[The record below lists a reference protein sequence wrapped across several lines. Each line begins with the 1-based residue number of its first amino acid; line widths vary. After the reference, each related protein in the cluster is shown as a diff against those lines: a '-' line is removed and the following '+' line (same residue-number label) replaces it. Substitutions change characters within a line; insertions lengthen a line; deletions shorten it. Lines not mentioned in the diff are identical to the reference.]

1 MRVAKGLFAAVFKTT
16 NINALALAALTGS
29 ASAQQRTFY
38 DARGNVVGRSS
49 TNSQGTTTNY
59 DRSGR
64 IISRETTSGN
74 RTTVYDASGRSVGRY
89 TTNR

>member
-1 MRVAKGLFAAVFKTT
+1 MT
-16 NINALALAALTGS
+16 NPVTNSLLALLTLALMTGA